1 MTPSKVLAACSLALF
16 ALMGAA
22 HGQDRQSA
30 QLLRPPADVPLP
42 AFEQA
47 QGMDAGAAQLRIDR
61 LENQVR
67 SLTGQIEQMQFQMK
81 RLEDQLRKFQQD
93 VDFRFDELKPG
104 KPAPKAP
111 AAPAAPPA
119 QPKRTDLNENGYP
132 VIGQSAPAAAPLA
145 QTNGPARGAG
155 RRGDAFDPAQDPSA
169 PGAPRDLA
177 TMAPGA
183 NAAPPPP
190 VAATAQRKPAL
201 PAGPL
206 EAGDEDDGEAPVD
219 LNPRPLNPAQARSPG
234 TDPTTTATLPGQA
247 QPGPAPRVILAPEG
261 APGAPSPQPAAP
273 QVAALP
279 PAPAND
285 YDLATA
291 ALRDG
296 QYDVAEQR
304 FRSYLE
310 KNPKDKLTPEAL
322 FSLGE
327 SYFRRARAREAAEQY
342 LKVTVDFPRA
352 ARAPEALVK
361 LGLSLEKLGAKEQ
374 ACAAFGEVGRK
385 YPAALS
391 SVRVSAE
398 RESKRVQC

>member
-1 MTPSKVLAACSLALF
+1 MTSSKVLAACSLVLF
-16 ALMGAA
+16 ALVGAA
-22 HGQDRQSA
+22 HGQERQSV
-30 QLLRPPADVPLP
+30 QLLRPPANVPEPL
-42 AFEQA
+42 FEQA
-47 QGMDAGAAQLRIDR
+47 QGMDAGSAQLRIDR

-67 SLTGQIEQMQFQMK
+67 SLTGQLEQTQFQMK

-93 VDFRFDELKPG
+93 VDFRFDEMKPT
-104 KPAPKAP
+104 KPAPKTP
-111 AAPAAPPA
+111 AAPAAPAA

-132 VIGQSAPAAAPLA
+132 VIVQSAPAAA
-145 QTNGPARGAG
+145 
-155 RRGDAFDPAQDPSA
+155 RRSDAFDPAQNPNA

-190 VAATAQRKPAL
+190 VAAATPSPRKAAL

-206 EAGDEDDGEAPVD
+206 ESADDLDADAPLD
-219 LNPRPLNPAQARSPG
+219 QTPRPLEAPPRTMA
-234 TDPTTTATLPGQA
+234 TDPATTATLPA
-247 QPGPAPRVILAPEG
+247 QPQQGAAPRVIAAPEG
-261 APGAPSPQPAAP
+261 APGAPSSPSASQ
-273 QVAALP
+273 QMAALP

-285 YDLATA
+285 YDMASA
-291 ALRDG
+291 AFKEG
-296 QYDVAEQR
+296 QYEVAEQR

-310 KNPKDKLTPEAL
+310 KNPKERLTPEAI
-322 FSLGE
+322 FYLGE

-352 ARAPEALVK
+352 VRAPEALVK

-385 YPAALS
+385 YPAAS
-391 SVRVSAE
+391 SAIRVSAE

>member
-1 MTPSKVLAACSLALF
+1 MNPLKVLAACSLALF
-16 ALMGAA
+16 ALVGAA
-22 HGQDRQSA
+22 HGQNRQSA
-30 QLLRPPADVPLP
+30 QLLRPPADVPVP

-47 QGMDAGAAQLRIDR
+47 QGLDAGAAQLRIDR

-81 RLEDQLRKFQQD
+81 RLEEQLRKFQQD

-111 AAPAAPPA
+111 ATPATPPA

-132 VIGQSAPAAAPLA
+132 VIGQSAAAAPMA

-155 RRGDAFDPAQDPSA
+155 RRGDAFDPATDPTA

-183 NAAPPPP
+183 NAAPPP
-190 VAATAQRKPAL
+190 VAASAQRKPAL
-201 PAGPL
+201 PSGPL
-206 EAGDEDDGEAPVD
+206 EAGDEEDGEAPVD
-219 LNPRPLNPAQARSPG
+219 LNPRPLAAAQARSPG

-261 APGAPSPQPAAP
+261 APGAP

-285 YDLATA
+285 YDLAAA

-310 KNPKDKLTPEAL
+310 KNPKDKLTPEAI
-322 FSLGE
+322 FYLGE

-352 ARAPEALVK
+352 SRAPEALVK

-391 SVRVSAE
+391 SVRASAE

>member
-1 MTPSKVLAACSLALF
+1 MKPSKVLATCSLALF
-16 ALMGAA
+16 ALVGAA

-30 QLLRPPADVPLP
+30 QLLRPPANVPEPL
-42 AFEQA
+42 FEQA
-47 QGMDAGAAQLRIDR
+47 QAVEAGAAQLRIDR
-61 LENQVR
+61 LENQMR
-67 SLTGQIEQMQFQMK
+67 GLTGQIEQMQFQIK

-119 QPKRTDLNENGYP
+119 QPKRTELNENGYP
-132 VIGQSAPAAAPLA
+132 VIVQTAPAVEAPPLA
-145 QTNGPARGAG
+145 QANGPARSQT
-155 RRGDAFDPAQDPSA
+155 RRGDAFDPTQDPNA

-183 NAAPPPP
+183 NAAPPPI
-190 VAATAQRKPAL
+190 AAPAPPPRKAVL

-206 EAGDEDDGEAPVD
+206 EAADEIDADAPLD
-219 LNPRPLNPAQARSPG
+219 LTPRPAATPLRN
-234 TDPTTTATLPGQA
+234 TDPATTATLPPP
-247 QPGPAPRVILAPEG
+247 QPGAAARVIAAPDG
-261 APGAPSPQPAAP
+261 APGAPSTPPGSPQL
-273 QVAALP
+273 AALP

-285 YDLATA
+285 YDLASA
-291 ALRDG
+291 AFKEG
-296 QYDVAEQR
+296 QYEVAEQR

-310 KNPKDKLTPEAL
+310 KNPKDRLAPEAI
-322 FSLGE
+322 FHLGE

-352 ARAPEALVK
+352 TRAPEALVK
-361 LGLSLEKLGAKEQ
+361 LGLALEKLGAKEQ

>member
-1 MTPSKVLAACSLALF
+1 MTSPKVLAACSLALF
-16 ALMGAA
+16 ALVGAA

-30 QLLRPPADVPLP
+30 QLLRPPANVPEPL
-42 AFEQA
+42 FEQA
-47 QGMDAGAAQLRIDR
+47 QGMDAGSAQLRIDR

-67 SLTGQIEQMQFQMK
+67 SLTGQLEQTQFQMK

-93 VDFRFDELKPG
+93 VDFRFDEMKPT
-104 KPAPKAP
+104 KPAPKTP
-111 AAPAAPPA
+111 AAPAAPAA

-132 VIGQSAPAAAPLA
+132 VIVQSAPAAA
-145 QTNGPARGAG
+145 
-155 RRGDAFDPAQDPSA
+155 RRSDAFDPAQNPNA

-190 VAATAQRKPAL
+190 VAAATPSPRKAAL

-206 EAGDEDDGEAPVD
+206 ESADDLDADAPLD
-219 LNPRPLNPAQARSPG
+219 QTPRPLEAPPRTMA
-234 TDPTTTATLPGQA
+234 TDPATTATLPA
-247 QPGPAPRVILAPEG
+247 QPQQGAAPRVIAAPEA
-261 APGAPSPQPAAP
+261 APGAPSSPAGPQ
-273 QVAALP
+273 QMAALP

-285 YDLATA
+285 YDLASA
-291 ALRDG
+291 AFKEG
-296 QYDVAEQR
+296 QYEVAEQR

-310 KNPKDKLTPEAL
+310 KNPKERLTPEAI
-322 FSLGE
+322 FYLGE

-352 ARAPEALVK
+352 VRAPEALVK

-385 YPAALS
+385 YPAAS
-391 SVRVSAE
+391 SAIRVSAE

>member
-1 MTPSKVLAACSLALF
+1 MHPSKVLAACSLALF
-16 ALMGAA
+16 ALVGAA

-30 QLLRPPADVPLP
+30 QLLRPPADVPVP
-42 AFEQA
+42 VFEQA

-81 RLEDQLRKFQQD
+81 RLEEQLRKFQQD

-111 AAPAAPPA
+111 ATPAAPPA
-119 QPKRTDLNENGYP
+119 QPKRTDLNENGHP
-132 VIGQSAPAAAPLA
+132 VIGKSAPVAAPLA
-145 QTNGPARGAG
+145 QSNGPARAAG
-155 RRGDAFDPAQDPSA
+155 RRGDAFDPATDPTA

-177 TMAPGA
+177 AMAPGA
-183 NAAPPPP
+183 NAAQPP

-201 PAGPL
+201 PSGPL
-206 EAGDEDDGEAPVD
+206 EAGDEEDGEAPVD
-219 LNPRPLNPAQARSPG
+219 LNPRPLTPALARNPG
-234 TDPTTTATLPGQA
+234 TDPTMTATLPGQA

-261 APGAPSPQPAAP
+261 APGAPSAQPAAP

-285 YDLATA
+285 YDLASA

-310 KNPKDKLTPEAL
+310 KNPKDKLTPEAI
-322 FSLGE
+322 FYLGE

-352 ARAPEALVK
+352 TRAPEALVK

-385 YPAALS
+385 YPAAPS
-391 SVRVSAE
+391 AIRVSAE

>member
-1 MTPSKVLAACSLALF
+1 MKSSKVLAACSLALF
-16 ALMGAA
+16 ALVGAA

-30 QLLRPPADVPLP
+30 QLLRPPANVPEPL
-42 AFEQA
+42 FEQA
-47 QGMDAGAAQLRIDR
+47 QGVDAGGAQLRIDR
-61 LENQVR
+61 LETQMR
-67 SLTGQIEQMQFQMK
+67 GLTGQIEQMQFQIK

-93 VDFRFDELKPG
+93 VDFRFDELKPA

-111 AAPAAPPA
+111 ATPAAPAA
-119 QPKRTDLNENGYP
+119 QPKRTELNENAYP
-132 VIGQSAPAAAPLA
+132 VIVQTAPPAAA
-145 QTNGPARGAG
+145 
-155 RRGDAFDPAQDPSA
+155 RRGDAFDPTQDPNA

-183 NAAPPPP
+183 NAAPPP
-190 VAATAQRKPAL
+190 VAAPAPAPRKAAL

-206 EAGDEDDGEAPVD
+206 EVADEADADADAPLD
-219 LNPRPLNPAQARSPG
+219 LTPRPLGAPTRNQG
-234 TDPTTTATLPGQA
+234 MDTTTTATRPAQGQ
-247 QPGPAPRVILAPEG
+247 APRVVGAPEG
-261 APGAPSPQPAAP
+261 APGAPSAPPAS
-273 QVAALP
+273 QQMAALP

-285 YDLATA
+285 YDLASA
-291 ALRDG
+291 AFKEG
-296 QYDVAEQR
+296 QYEVAEQR

-310 KNPKDKLTPEAL
+310 KNPKERLTPEAI
-322 FSLGE
+322 FYLGE

-352 ARAPEALVK
+352 VRAPEALVK

-385 YPAALS
+385 YPAAS
-391 SVRVSAE
+391 SAVRVSAE

>member
-1 MTPSKVLAACSLALF
+1 MITMKPLKVLAACSLALF
-16 ALMGAA
+16 TLVGAA

-30 QLLRPPADVPLP
+30 QLLRPPANVPVP

-47 QGMDAGAAQLRIDR
+47 QGVDAGAAQLRIDR

-67 SLTGQIEQMQFQMK
+67 SLTGQLEQTQFQMK
-81 RLEDQLRKFQQD
+81 RLEEQLRKFQQD
-93 VDFRFDELKPG
+93 VDFRFDEMKPT

-111 AAPAAPPA
+111 AAPAASPA

-145 QTNGPARGAG
+145 QTTGPAR
-155 RRGDAFDPAQDPSA
+155 RRGDAFDPAQDPTA

-183 NAAPPPP
+183 NAAPPP

-201 PAGPL
+201 PSGPL
-206 EAGDEDDGEAPVD
+206 DAGDEDDGEAPVD

-247 QPGPAPRVILAPEG
+247 QAGPAPRVILAPEG
-261 APGAPSPQPAAP
+261 APGAPSPQPGA
-273 QVAALP
+273 QQMAALP

-285 YDLATA
+285 YDLAAA

-310 KNPKDKLTPEAL
+310 KNPRDKLTPEAL

-352 ARAPEALVK
+352 TRAPEALVK

-385 YPAALS
+385 YPAAPS
-391 SVRVSAE
+391 AIRVSAE

>member
-1 MTPSKVLAACSLALF
+1 MKPSNVMAAFGLALF
-16 ALMGAA
+16 ALVGAA

-30 QLLRPPADVPLP
+30 QLLRPPANVPEPL
-42 AFEQA
+42 FEQA
-47 QGMDAGAAQLRIDR
+47 QGMDAGSAQLRIDR

-67 SLTGQIEQMQFQMK
+67 SLTGQLEETQFQMK

-111 AAPAAPPA
+111 ATPAAPTG

-132 VIGQSAPAAAPLA
+132 VIVQSAPPAAA
-145 QTNGPARGAG
+145 
-155 RRGDAFDPAQDPSA
+155 RRSDAFDPAQNPNA

-183 NAAPPPP
+183 NAAPPPSL
-190 VAATAQRKPAL
+190 AATTPSPRKAAL
-201 PAGPL
+201 PVGPL
-206 EAGDEDDGEAPVD
+206 ESADEVDPEADAPLD
-219 LNPRPLNPAQARSPG
+219 LNPRPLGAPPRAMA
-234 TDPTTTATLPGQA
+234 TDPATTATLPP
-247 QPGPAPRVILAPEG
+247 QPQQGAAPRVIAAPDG
-261 APGAPSPQPAAP
+261 APGAPSSPPAA
-273 QVAALP
+273 QQMAALP
-279 PAPAND
+279 PAHAND
-285 YDLATA
+285 YDLASTA
-291 ALRDG
+291 FKDG
-296 QYDVAEQR
+296 QYEVAEQR

-310 KNPKDKLTPEAL
+310 KNPKDRLTPEAI
-322 FSLGE
+322 FYLGE

-352 ARAPEALVK
+352 VRAPEALVK

-385 YPAALS
+385 YPAAS
-391 SVRVSAE
+391 SAVRVSAE

>member
-1 MTPSKVLAACSLALF
+1 MTVMKPSKVLAACGIALF
-16 ALMGAA
+16 ALVGAA
-22 HGQDRQSA
+22 HGQERRSA
-30 QLLRPPADVPLP
+30 QLLRPPVDMPDPLL
-42 AFEQA
+42 EQA
-47 QGMDAGAAQLRIDR
+47 QGLDAGAAQLRIDR

-93 VDFRFDELKPG
+93 VDFRFDELKSA

-111 AAPAAPPA
+111 AAPAAPAA

-132 VIGQSAPAAAPLA
+132 AIVQSAPAAA
-145 QTNGPARGAG
+145 
-155 RRGDAFDPAQDPSA
+155 RRSDAFDPAQNPNA

-190 VAATAQRKPAL
+190 VAAATPSPRKAAL

-206 EAGDEDDGEAPVD
+206 ESADDLDADAPVD
-219 LNPRPLNPAQARSPG
+219 LTPRPLEAPPRSMA
-234 TDPTTTATLPGQA
+234 TDPATTATLPA
-247 QPGPAPRVILAPEG
+247 QPQQGAAPRVIAAPEG
-261 APGAPSPQPAAP
+261 APGAPSAP
-273 QVAALP
+273 SVSQQMAALP

-285 YDLATA
+285 YDMASA
-291 ALRDG
+291 AFREG
-296 QYDVAEQR
+296 QYEVAEQR

-310 KNPKDKLTPEAL
+310 KNPKERLTPEAI
-322 FSLGE
+322 FYLGE

-352 ARAPEALVK
+352 VRAPEALVK

-385 YPAALS
+385 YPAAS
-391 SVRVSAE
+391 SAIRVSAE

>member
-1 MTPSKVLAACSLALF
+1 MTSPKVLAACSLALF
-16 ALMGAA
+16 ALVGAA

-30 QLLRPPADVPLP
+30 QLLRPPANVPEPL
-42 AFEQA
+42 FEQA
-47 QGMDAGAAQLRIDR
+47 QGMDAGSAQLRIDR

-67 SLTGQIEQMQFQMK
+67 SLTGQLEQTQFQMK

-93 VDFRFDELKPG
+93 VDFRFDEMKPT
-104 KPAPKAP
+104 KPAPKTP
-111 AAPAAPPA
+111 AAPAAPAA

-132 VIGQSAPAAAPLA
+132 VIVQSAPAAA
-145 QTNGPARGAG
+145 
-155 RRGDAFDPAQDPSA
+155 RRSDAFDPAQNPNA

-190 VAATAQRKPAL
+190 VAAATPSPRKAAL

-206 EAGDEDDGEAPVD
+206 ESADDLDADAPLD
-219 LNPRPLNPAQARSPG
+219 QTPRPLEAPPRTMA
-234 TDPTTTATLPGQA
+234 TDPATTATLPA
-247 QPGPAPRVILAPEG
+247 QPQQGAAPRVIAAPEG
-261 APGAPSPQPAAP
+261 APGAPSSPSASQ
-273 QVAALP
+273 QMAALP

-285 YDLATA
+285 YDMASA
-291 ALRDG
+291 AFKEG
-296 QYDVAEQR
+296 QYEVAEQR

-310 KNPKDKLTPEAL
+310 KNPKERLTPEAI
-322 FSLGE
+322 FYLGE

-352 ARAPEALVK
+352 VRAPEALVK

-385 YPAALS
+385 YPAAS
-391 SVRVSAE
+391 SAIRVSAE

>member
-1 MTPSKVLAACSLALF
+1 MTSPKVLAACSLALF
-16 ALMGAA
+16 ALVGAA
-22 HGQDRQSA
+22 HGQERQSV
-30 QLLRPPADVPLP
+30 QLLRPPANVPEPL
-42 AFEQA
+42 FEQA
-47 QGMDAGAAQLRIDR
+47 QGMDAGSAQLRIDR

-67 SLTGQIEQMQFQMK
+67 SLTGQLEQTQFQMK

-93 VDFRFDELKPG
+93 VDFRFDEMKPT
-104 KPAPKAP
+104 KPAPKTP
-111 AAPAAPPA
+111 AAPAAPAA

-132 VIGQSAPAAAPLA
+132 VIVQSAPAAA
-145 QTNGPARGAG
+145 
-155 RRGDAFDPAQDPSA
+155 RRSDAFDPAQNPNA

-183 NAAPPPP
+183 NAAPPP
-190 VAATAQRKPAL
+190 VAAATPSPRKAAL

-206 EAGDEDDGEAPVD
+206 ESADDLDADAPLD
-219 LNPRPLNPAQARSPG
+219 QTPRPLEAPPRSMA
-234 TDPTTTATLPGQA
+234 TDPATTATLPT
-247 QPGPAPRVILAPEG
+247 QPQQGAAPHVIAAPEG
-261 APGAPSPQPAAP
+261 APGAPSSPPAS
-273 QVAALP
+273 QQMAALP

-285 YDLATA
+285 YDMASA
-291 ALRDG
+291 AFKEG
-296 QYDVAEQR
+296 QYEVAEQR

-310 KNPKDKLTPEAL
+310 KNPKERLTPEAI
-322 FSLGE
+322 FYLGE

-352 ARAPEALVK
+352 VRAPEALVK

-385 YPAALS
+385 YPAAS
-391 SVRVSAE
+391 SAIRVSAE

>member
-1 MTPSKVLAACSLALF
+1 MKPSKVLAACSLALF
-16 ALMGAA
+16 ALVAAA

-47 QGMDAGAAQLRIDR
+47 QGVDAGAAQLRIDR

-67 SLTGQIEQMQFQMK
+67 SLTGQLEQTQFQMK
-81 RLEDQLRKFQQD
+81 RLEEQLRKFQQD
-93 VDFRFDELKPG
+93 VDFRFDEMKPT

-145 QTNGPARGAG
+145 QTNGPAR
-155 RRGDAFDPAQDPSA
+155 RRGDAFDPAQDPTA

-183 NAAPPPP
+183 NAAPPP
-190 VAATAQRKPAL
+190 VAAAAQRKPAL
-201 PAGPL
+201 PSGPL

-219 LNPRPLNPAQARSPG
+219 LTPRPLAVAQPRSPG

-247 QPGPAPRVILAPEG
+247 QQGAAPRVILAPEG
-261 APGAPSPQPAAP
+261 APGSPSAQAGA
-273 QVAALP
+273 QQMAALP

-285 YDLATA
+285 YDLAAA

-310 KNPKDKLTPEAL
+310 KNPRDKLTPEAL

-352 ARAPEALVK
+352 TRAPEALVK

-385 YPAALS
+385 YPAAPS
-391 SVRVSAE
+391 AIRVSAE